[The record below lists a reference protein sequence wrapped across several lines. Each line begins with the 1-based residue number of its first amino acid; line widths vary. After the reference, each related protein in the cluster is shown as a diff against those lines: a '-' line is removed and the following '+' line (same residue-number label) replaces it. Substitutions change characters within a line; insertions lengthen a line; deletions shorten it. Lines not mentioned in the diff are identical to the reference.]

1 MRCLRTGFVCLL
13 LTPFLT
19 VIGGSQKATE
29 TRPAMVAPRPM
40 PAECTGDATADTG
53 TPVMFSFPSTKGLVW
68 GISAQSTPYRGA
80 VPLLLWVCN
89 VTDEPQPVATCAAID
104 RFWVQGIEIFDSL
117 GHRVPT
123 IEEETEKRLRE
134 AGKPVPLF
142 ACEFRCTR
150 NFAIYIPAHASM
162 HGRFSQQE
170 YDFARD
176 LRIYYSLAP
185 GKYFIVPSER
195 GEDCKPIRA
204 TLNDTK
210 NGLSIFIG
218 EE

>member
-1 MRCLRTGFVCLL
+1 
-13 LTPFLT
+13 
-19 VIGGSQKATE
+19 
-29 TRPAMVAPRPM
+29 
-40 PAECTGDATADTG
+40 
-53 TPVMFSFPSTKGLVW
+53 MFSFPSTKGLIW
-68 GISAQSTPYRGA
+68 GISAQSTSYRGP

-89 VTDEPQPVATCAAID
+89 VTDEPQPVATCADID

-123 IEEETEKRLRE
+123 IVEEAEKRLRSS
-134 AGKPVPLF
+134 GKSVPLF
-142 ACEFRCTR
+142 ACEFLCKR

-162 HGRFSQQE
+162 HGRFSQLE

-185 GKYFIVPSER
+185 GRYFIVPSER

-204 TLNDTK
+204 TLSDKRNA
-210 NGLSIFIG
+210 LSIFIG
-218 EE
+218 EG